1 MICCSCSSSSSK
13 QLISSGRLCFDLGRG
28 TSNCFLK
35 IACTPPSLGQTRTN
49 THGTCGAPDDRSGR
63 SAIPWTTAGQSHN
76 AEMLNWW
83 RARHQ
88 INFVCRVGKRS
99 FSRSRNC
106 VHFPTTTHRRRRTT
120 NQLMAKTTGRNTG
133 KGDGEKKERETDCD
147 AAADRR
153 SGIISS
159 RPDNIFRE
167 EEAVCGE
174 RDPRIQRGERKGL

>member
-1 MICCSCSSSSSK
+1 M
-13 QLISSGRLCFDLGRG
+13 RR
-28 TSNCFLK
+28 
-35 IACTPPSLGQTRTN
+35 TRRQVWSI
-49 THGTCGAPDDRSGR
+49 GYPLDDCW
-63 SAIPWTTAGQSHN
+63 PSHN

-106 VHFPTTTHRRRRTT
+106 VHFPTTTHRRRRRTT